1 MSSPAPAST
10 GSPVGRFA
18 IRHTIAIA
26 FIAVVL
32 CAAGVF
38 AALKT
43 PSSVFPA
50 TAFPR
55 IVVNISNGI
64 MPADQMMAT
73 ITRPVE
79 QSLKSIPG
87 VTSVLS
93 TTTRGSAIVN
103 VKFAWGT
110 DMHRAE
116 LYVLGRLSEM
126 RSELPPTA
134 VTSAERVGFSLSY
147 PIIGISLT
155 ASHHNLMDLW
165 NTATYVIKPLFLQ
178 IPGVSRVEIVG
189 GRVPEYHVVVDPLK
203 LQAAHL
209 ALRDVTAAL
218 GQNNMVASAGFLPQN
233 YRLYLTT
240 VDGRV
245 YSAREIGNV
254 VIADRSGHPI
264 LVRDVARVVRGPA
277 PVYTNITAQGH
288 PAVLFDIESHT
299 NASTPAIAKALQAK
313 LQLLH
318 RELPPDMH
326 LAFFYDQSSFV
337 RSSISNVWDAV
348 IFGLVLSAVIL
359 YLFLKNWG
367 SVWTA
372 IVTIPISV
380 LITFVAM
387 KLAGMS
393 FNMMTLGGIAASIGL
408 IIDNAIIVVEAMCHR
423 LALGGPRLAGIQEA
437 MGEILTALIGSTLTP
452 VVVFLP
458 LMYLPGLAGV
468 FFRALGMTMVV
479 SLLVS
484 LLLAMTL
491 TPSLAAWLI
500 RGGKQVGEEGG
511 FILRPILRA
520 YESAVRWS
528 LRHAG
533 LTLLAC
539 AAIAIGAVFIYG
551 QLQTGFLPEFDE
563 GGFNI
568 DYSALPGTS
577 LAEASRELDEAE
589 RLIRADPDV
598 QAYSRRLGTA
608 LGPFL
613 AEPNIGS
620 FLIKL
625 KPDRKHTT
633 EQVLDHLRAQFDQRF
648 PMIRWDF
655 KGFLTDLVG
664 DLQLAPYPVEIRLFS
679 PDLAWLKRTAPRVEA
694 QIKKIPGL
702 VDTFDGL
709 VVSGPTIDL
718 RVRRAQAERFGL
730 TTQAI
735 AGAVKNALLGSTSS
749 YVLHGDRV
757 VDVRVLAAPSSVDR
771 FSELD
776 ELPIRTPSGAIVRL
790 SQVATVQERPNEV
803 ELNRDN
809 LRQDDIVSARLEGVD
824 LGTAMREVRAT
835 LAKDTWLPPGSVQYA
850 GLYRLQQQSFQNLM
864 VVLLA
869 AILLVFTVLVIE
881 FRSFHEP
888 IAIVFGAVLALFGA
902 MVGLWVSGITLNIVS
917 YLGAIIGV
925 GIVAKNGILVLDYC
939 RQLRSEG
946 VELVEALVRAG
957 HRRLRPVLMTSLAA
971 ALGMVPLA
979 YGAGAGAQML
989 QPLGI
994 TVIGALCF
1002 SVLLSL
1008 IATPVVYYLLI
1019 RLHERYIAR
1028 HPDSGPPQE
1037 EAHG

>member
-1 MSSPAPAST
+1 MSTPTDLSA

-26 FIAVVL
+26 FIAAVL
-32 CAAGVF
+32 CVAGVF
-38 AALKT
+38 AALHT

-55 IVVNISNGI
+55 IVVNIGNGI
-64 MPADQMMAT
+64 MPADEMMAT
-73 ITRPVE
+73 VTRPVE

-103 VKFAWGT
+103 VRFAWGT

-116 LYVLGRLSEM
+116 LYVLGRLAEI
-126 RSELPPTA
+126 RSQLPGTS

-155 ASHHNLMDLW
+155 GSHESLTSLW
-165 NTATYVIKPLFLQ
+165 NTATYTIKPLFLQ

-189 GRVPEYHVVVDPLK
+189 GRVPEYHVVVDPLR
-203 LQAAHL
+203 LEAAHL
-209 ALRDVTAAL
+209 ALEDVTAAL
-218 GQNNMVASAGFLPQN
+218 ARNNLVASAGFLAQN

-245 YSAREIGNV
+245 YSPAQIGNV
-254 VIADRSGHPI
+254 VIAVHEGHPI
-264 LVRDVARVVRGPA
+264 RVRDVARVVPGAA
-277 PVYTNITAQGH
+277 PTYTNVTSQGR

-299 NASTPAIAKALQAK
+299 NASTPAIAAALQK
-313 LQLLH
+313 DLKLLH
-318 RELPPDMH
+318 REMPPEMH

-337 RSSISNVWDAV
+337 RASISNVWDAV
-348 IFGLVLSAVIL
+348 IFGLILSAVIL
-359 YLFLKNWG
+359 YLFLKSWG

-372 IVTIPISV
+372 LVTIPISV

-423 LALGGPRLAGIQEA
+423 IATGSPRLAGIQEA

-458 LMYLPGLAGV
+458 LTFLSGLAGV

-484 LLLAMTL
+484 LLLALTL
-491 TPSLAAWLI
+491 TPSLAGWLI
-500 RGGKQVGEEGG
+500 RGRIQAGEESGRV
-511 FILRPILRA
+511 LRPILRV
-520 YESAVRWS
+520 YESAVRWA
-528 LRHAG
+528 LRHTG

-539 AAIAIGAVFIYG
+539 AAIALGALFVYR
-551 QLQTGFLPEFDE
+551 QLQTGFLPQFDE

-568 DYSALPGTS
+568 DFAALPGTS
-577 LAEASRELDEAE
+577 LAEASRELDQAE
-589 RLIRADPDV
+589 RIIRADPDV
-598 QAYSRRLGTA
+598 QAYSRQLGTQ

-613 AEPNIGS
+613 SEPNVGS

-625 KPDRKHTT
+625 KPDRRHTT
-633 EQVLDHLRAQFDQRF
+633 EQVLDQLRAEFDQRF

-730 TTQAI
+730 TTQNI
-735 AGAVKNALLGSTSS
+735 ADAVKNALLGSTSS

-776 ELPIRTPSGAIVRL
+776 ELPLRTPTGAIVRL

-835 LAKDTWLPPGSVQYA
+835 LAKDSWLPPGSVQYA

-1028 HPDSGPPQE
+1028 HPDSGPPPA
-1037 EAHG
+1037 EALG

>member
-1 MSSPAPAST
+1 MSAPTDLSA

-26 FIAVVL
+26 FIAAVL
-32 CAAGVF
+32 CVAGVF
-38 AALKT
+38 AALHT

-55 IVVNISNGI
+55 IVVNIGNGI
-64 MPADQMMAT
+64 MPADEMMAT
-73 ITRPVE
+73 VTRPVE

-110 DMHRAE
+110 DMHQAE
-116 LYVLGRLSEM
+116 LYVLGRLAEI
-126 RSELPPTA
+126 RSQLPATA

-155 ASHHNLMDLW
+155 GSHESLTSLW
-165 NTATYVIKPLFLQ
+165 NTATYTIKPLFLQ

-189 GRVPEYHVVVDPLK
+189 GQVPEYHVVVDPLR
-203 LQAAHL
+203 LEAAHL
-209 ALRDVTAAL
+209 ALKDVTAAL
-218 GQNNMVASAGFLPQN
+218 ARNNLVASAGFLAQN

-245 YSAREIGNV
+245 YSPTQIGNV
-254 VIADRSGHPI
+254 VIAVHEGHPI
-264 LVRDVARVVRGPA
+264 RVRDVARIVPGAA
-277 PVYTNITAQGH
+277 PTYTNVTSQGR

-299 NASTPAIAKALQAK
+299 NASTPAIAAALQKDLK
-313 LQLLH
+313 LLQ

-337 RSSISNVWDAV
+337 RASISNVWDAV
-348 IFGLVLSAVIL
+348 IFGLILSAVIL
-359 YLFLKNWG
+359 YLFLKSWG

-372 IVTIPISV
+372 LVTIPISV

-423 LALGGPRLAGIQEA
+423 IASGSPRLAGIQEA

-458 LMYLPGLAGV
+458 LTFLSGLAGV

-484 LLLAMTL
+484 LLLALTL
-491 TPSLAAWLI
+491 TPSLAGWLI
-500 RGGKQVGEEGG
+500 RGRSQAGEESGRV
-511 FILRPILRA
+511 LRPILRV
-520 YESAVRWS
+520 YESAVRWA
-528 LRHAG
+528 LRHTG

-539 AAIAIGAVFIYG
+539 AAIALGALFVYR
-551 QLQTGFLPEFDE
+551 QLQTGFLPQFDE

-568 DYSALPGTS
+568 DFAALPGTS
-577 LAEASRELDEAE
+577 LAEASRELDQAE
-589 RLIRADPDV
+589 RIIRADPDV
-598 QAYSRRLGTA
+598 QAYSRQLGTQ

-613 AEPNIGS
+613 SEPNVGS

-625 KPDRKHTT
+625 KPDRRHTT
-633 EQVLDHLRAQFDQRF
+633 EQVLDQLRAEFDRRF

-664 DLQLAPYPVEIRLFS
+664 DLQLAPYPIEIRLFS
-679 PDLAWLKRTAPRVEA
+679 PNLKWLEKTAPRVEA
-694 QIKKIPGL
+694 QIKQIPGL

-709 VVSGPTIDL
+709 VVSGPTLDL
-718 RVRRAQAERFGL
+718 KVRPADAARFGL
-730 TTQAI
+730 TTQNI
-735 AGAVKNALLGSTSS
+735 ADTVHTALLGSTSS
-749 YVLHGDRV
+749 YVLQGDRV
-757 VDVRVLAAPSSVDR
+757 VDVRVMVNPQSIDRLATLAN
-771 FSELD
+771 
-776 ELPIRTPSGAIVRL
+776 LPIRTPSGALVRPR
-790 SQVATVQERPNEV
+790 QVATVQERANQV

-809 LRQDDIVSARLEGVD
+809 LRQDDIVSARLEGID

-835 LAKDTWLPPGSVQYA
+835 LARDRWLPPGTVQFA
-850 GLYRLQQQSFQNLM
+850 GLYRLQQQSFQNLLA
-864 VVLLA
+864 VLLA
-869 AILLVFTVLVIE
+869 AILLVFTVLVVE

-925 GIVAKNGILVLDYC
+925 GIVAKNGVLVLDYC
-939 RQLRSEG
+939 RQLRAEG
-946 VELVEALVRAG
+946 MELIEALVQAG

-971 ALGMVPLA
+971 ALGMLPLA

-994 TVIGALCF
+994 AVIGALCF

-1008 IATPVVYYLLI
+1008 IATPVVYYLLV
-1019 RLHERYIAR
+1019 RLHERYITR
-1028 HPDSGPPQE
+1028 HPAVE
-1037 EAHG
+1037 